1 MAIVRWRPYRPMTSL
16 QHEVNKLFD
25 DFFTRR
31 ESDEPESAGVAWA
44 PRVDIHE
51 AKDKFVVEAE
61 VPGVKKDDIKLSV
74 HDDRLSIEGERKYE
88 HEEHEDCDC
97 HRQERFYGK
106 FHRSF
111 TLPTAVDATKIVAKY
126 NDGVLN
132 IELPKKEAALPKEIE
147 ISVK

>member
-1 MAIVRWRPYRPMTSL
+1 MAIVRWRPYRPVTSL
-16 QHEVNKLFD
+16 QHEVNKIFD

-31 ESDEPESAGVAWA
+31 ENGETESTGHSWA

-51 AKDKFVVEAE
+51 AKDKFVVEVE

-74 HDDRLSIEGERKYE
+74 HEDRLSVEGERKYE

-97 HRQERFYGK
+97 HRQERFYGR
-106 FHRSF
+106 FQRSF
-111 TLPTAVDATKIVAKY
+111 TLPTAVQNDKIGAKFV
-126 NDGVLN
+126 DGVLS
-132 IELPKKEAALPKEIE
+132 IELPKKEAAKPKEIE